1 MINTYRRENEIK
13 FYRKKENMEQRRRMR
28 AWKLP
33 QQWAAASSG
42 IAHVACEVQP
52 KCGACPDCCTA
63 PDKSPS
69 LTPPGD
75 NDPSCILRES
85 KEDSPHN
92 LTWDKVKTKH
102 HFQSLDLILVQLKVK
117 IKVTWPCGLGRP

>member
-69 LTPPGD
+69 LTPSDAASLAVGI
-75 NDPSCILRES
+75 NKQLCTLARFSSNLL
-85 KEDSPHN
+85 ED
-92 LTWDKVKTKH
+92 W
-102 HFQSLDLILVQLKVK
+102 
-117 IKVTWPCGLGRP
+117 C